1 MPRSKERKRVTE
13 GEGDETTSEPNVE
26 PEANEQEPNAD
37 QRESPLPP
45 PPPILEPPT
54 DLEADQTPFEFQ
66 STPEDVEEVYFFQ
79 IWSQM
84 NDSFRKFSR

>member
-1 MPRSKERKRVTE
+1 MSQPSVA
-13 GEGDETTSEPNVE
+13 
-26 PEANEQEPNAD
+26 PEAKEQEPNAD

-45 PPPILEPPT
+45 RPPILEPPI

-66 STPEDVEEVYFFQ
+66 STPEDVEEVCFFQ

-84 NDSFRKFSR
+84 NDSFRKFSRW